1 MPKRI
6 VVPGELVTTERK
18 RLGENVY
25 LKEGSII
32 ATVVGL
38 VSETDTTVSVVQL
51 EGKYVPQEGDVVLG
65 VVTDEKFSGYV
76 VDIASF
82 YPSYISKREIS
93 EMIKD
98 HSIVSVKVGRVN
110 EINEVELIG
119 PRVFF
124 GGEMFEVTPVKVPRV
139 IGKDGSML
147 NVLKAGTG
155 STIVVGRNGR
165 IWAKGGNIELL
176 KEAVAKI
183 DREAHLENLTNRIT
197 EFLEKNKA
205 VGNADKKGEK
215 KEVGM

>member
-1 MPKRI
+1 MPKRV

-32 ATVVGL
+32 ATVIGL
-38 VSETDTTVSVVQL
+38 VNETDTTVSVVQL
-51 EGKYVPQEGDVVLG
+51 EGKYVPQEGDVVIG

-76 VDIASF
+76 VDINSF

-93 EMIKD
+93 EMIKNY
-98 HSIVSVKVGRVN
+98 SVVSVKVARVN

-124 GGEMFEVTPVKVPRV
+124 GGEVFEVSPVKVPRV

-155 STIVVGRNGR
+155 STIMVGRNGR
-165 IWAKGGNIELL
+165 IWAKGGNLLLL

-183 DREAHLENLTNRIT
+183 DREAHLDNLTNRMT
-197 EFLEKNKA
+197 EFLEKHKE
-205 VGNADKKGEK
+205 VNADKKGEK
-215 KEVGM
+215 KEGGM

>member
-6 VVPGELVTTERK
+6 VVPGELVTAERK

-38 VSETDTTVSVVQL
+38 VNETDTTVSVVQL
-51 EGKYVPQEGDVVLG
+51 EGKYIPQEGDVVIG

-76 VDIASF
+76 VDINSF

-93 EMIKD
+93 EMIKNY
-98 HSIVSVKVGRVN
+98 SVVSVKVARVN
-110 EINEVELIG
+110 EINEVELMG

-124 GGEMFEVTPVKVPRV
+124 GGEVFEVTPVKVPRV

-155 STIVVGRNGR
+155 STIMVGRNGR
-165 IWAKGGNIELL
+165 IWAKGGNIALL

-205 VGNADKKGEK
+205 ANADKKVDK
-215 KEVGM
+215 KEGGM

>member
-25 LKEGSII
+25 LKEGNII

-38 VSETDTTVSVVQL
+38 VNETDTTVSVVQL
-51 EGKYVPQEGDVVLG
+51 EGKYVPQEGDVVIG
-65 VVTDEKFSGYV
+65 IVTDEKFSGYV
-76 VDIASF
+76 VDINAF
-82 YPSYISKREIS
+82 YHSYISKREIS
-93 EMIKD
+93 EMIKN
-98 HSIVSVKVGRVN
+98 HSVVSVKVARVN

-124 GGEMFEVTPVKVPRV
+124 GGEVFEVSPVKVPRV

-155 STIVVGRNGR
+155 STIMVGRNGR
-165 IWAKGGNIELL
+165 IWAKGGNLPLL

-183 DREAHLENLTNRIT
+183 DREAHLDNLTNRMT
-197 EFLEKNKA
+197 EFLEKHKE
-205 VGNADKKGEK
+205 VNADKKGEK
-215 KEVGM
+215 KEGGM

>member
-25 LKEGSII
+25 LKEGNII

-38 VSETDTTVSVVQL
+38 VNETDTTVSVVQL
-51 EGKYVPQEGDVVLG
+51 EGKYVPQEGDVVIG
-65 VVTDEKFSGYV
+65 IVTDEKFSGYV
-76 VDIASF
+76 VDINAF
-82 YPSYISKREIS
+82 YHSYISKREIS
-93 EMIKD
+93 EMIKN
-98 HSIVSVKVGRVN
+98 HSVVSVKVARVN

-124 GGEMFEVTPVKVPRV
+124 GGEVFEVSPVKVPRV

-155 STIVVGRNGR
+155 STIMVGRNGR
-165 IWAKGGNIELL
+165 IWAKGGNLGLL

-183 DREAHLENLTNRIT
+183 DREAHLDNLTNRMT
-197 EFLEKNKA
+197 EFLEKHKE
-205 VGNADKKGEK
+205 VNADKKGEK
-215 KEVGM
+215 KEGGM

>member
-6 VVPGELVTTERK
+6 VVPGETVTTERK
-18 RLGENVY
+18 RLGDNVY

-32 ATVVGL
+32 STVIGL

-51 EGKYVPQEGDVVLG
+51 EGKYVPQEGYIVIG
-65 VVTDEKFSGYV
+65 VITDEKFSGYV
-76 VDIASF
+76 VDINSF

-93 EMIKD
+93 EMIKN
-98 HSIVSVKVGRVN
+98 HSVVSAKVVRVN
-110 EINEVELIG
+110 EINEVELMG

-124 GGEMFEVTPVKVPRV
+124 GGEVFGISPVKVPRV

-155 STIVVGRNGR
+155 TTIIVGRNGR
-165 IWAKGGNIELL
+165 IWAKGGNIGLL

-183 DREAHLENLTNRIT
+183 DNEAHLDNLTNRIT
-197 EFLEKNKA
+197 EFLEKNKVA
-205 VGNADKKGEK
+205 
-215 KEVGM
+215 KEAGKAELKEGGI

>member
-6 VVPGELVTTERK
+6 VVPGELVTQERK

-32 ATVVGL
+32 SSVVGL
-38 VSETDTTVSVVQL
+38 VNETDTTVSVVQL
-51 EGKYVPQEGDVVLG
+51 EGKYVPQEGDVVIG

-76 VDIASF
+76 VDIGSF

-93 EMIKD
+93 EMIQN
-98 HSIVSVKVGRVN
+98 HSVVSVKVARVN

-124 GGEMFEVTPVKVPRV
+124 GGEVFEVTPVKVPRV

-155 STIVVGRNGR
+155 STIIVGRNGR
-165 IWAKGGNIELL
+165 IWAKGGDVALL
-176 KEAVAKI
+176 KDAVAKI

-197 EFLEKNKA
+197 EYLEKHKKTID
-205 VGNADKKGEK
+205 DKKGEK